1 MNSTR
6 CSKSPILFNEC
17 GEKIYISRFFRSVQ
31 VLYIFMPRKKQYVI
45 NDSKNSNDNTRVNV
59 SVEPERAKPREARIS
74 FVEVLGEEARI
85 PGEKSLDLQ
94 NWLGQGIDAWVWATI
109 NCLLA
114 LLKSGTRSPSTV
126 RRYSDGMKQ
135 FFNFLTL
142 GGKKV
147 TIVEP
152 SHLNPLHI
160 TQYIGWIKN
169 QGKVKGLSDESVRGN
184 YQGTKSTIKEMIIQG
199 LISGHP
205 SRFFPHA
212 ALSNGNGKDSRHTA
226 LSDTEQQRLAAALKA
241 DLVELH
247 HGKLKL
253 PPSEI
258 ITNRY
263 LIVVMRT
270 GGNVTP
276 FLELNRNALKPGLL
290 PGTMRVRTFKRRG
303 FKVEERAVKRG
314 HIVETPTVIP
324 ADAAAVLQ
332 KTIVETEILI
342 KEAPP
347 SLKNRVWLYA
357 RSHYNGGNQR
367 VGCLNQSTLKLG
379 IASLIKRRGIVDD
392 KGLPLVLNVTR
403 LRKSF
408 GKRAFRISNGDL
420 FATAEILGDTPRVTD
435 YNYLGIDNQ
444 LEAEGAEFVG
454 KELMIHLR
462 GDGTHFRQKPVM
474 QLGKIQ
480 ETSKTPVA
488 SCQDTLYGTHA
499 PKDGSNHCDLFIRCL
514 FCPSFAV
521 VGELDDL
528 WRLFSYQIFA
538 KGELGHIDMDYGPAA
553 TSDFRVERL
562 KNLYRLGIS
571 FIDDFTV
578 KAFGHKLCMQAKKMA
593 ARELHPFWKLQSERE
608 LKRRE
613 TGRLANGK

>member
-1 MNSTR
+1 MSSTG
-6 CSKSPILFNEC
+6 CSIAPILFDRY
-17 GEKIYISRFFRSVQ
+17 GAKSVLLWFYLLLPK
-31 VLYIFMPRKKQYVI
+31 LYIFMPRKKQYIVK
-45 NDSKNSNDNTRVNV
+45 DSGNYNDNTNV
-59 SVEPERAKPREARIS
+59 YSSVEHHETKPREARIS
-74 FVEVLGEEARI
+74 FVDVLGDEARI
-85 PGEKSLDLQ
+85 PGEKSVNLEK
-94 NWLGQGIDAWVWATI
+94 WLGRGIDAWVWATI
-109 NCLLA
+109 DCLLA
-114 LLKSGTRSPSTV
+114 LLESGTRSPSTI
-126 RRYSDGMKQ
+126 RRYSDGMKV
-135 FFNFLTL
+135 FFNFLML
-142 GGKKV
+142 GGRPV
-147 TIVEP
+147 PIAEP

-160 TQYIGWIKN
+160 TQYIGWLKN
-169 QGKVKGLSDESVRGN
+169 QRKVKELAEESIRGN
-184 YQGTKSTIKEMIIQG
+184 YQATKSTIKEMIIQG

-205 SRFFPHA
+205 SQFFPYA
-212 ALSNGNGKDSRHTA
+212 ALSNGNGKGSRHKA
-226 LSDTEQQRLAAALKA
+226 LSDTEQQRLAGALKA
-241 DLVELH
+241 DLADLH
-247 HGKLKL
+247 HGRLKL

-303 FKVEERAVKRG
+303 FKVEERVAKRG
-314 HIVETPTVIP
+314 NNVETPRVIP
-324 ADAAAVLQ
+324 ADAVAVLQ
-332 KTIVETEILI
+332 KTIAETEILI
-342 KEAPP
+342 KDARP
-347 SLKNRVWLYA
+347 SLKNRIWLY
-357 RSHYNGGNQR
+357 SKSDLNGENQK
-367 VGCLNQSTLKLG
+367 VACLSQSTLKLG
-379 IASLIKRRGIVDD
+379 IASLIKRRGIQGDN
-392 KGLPLVLNVTR
+392 GRPLVLNVTR

-444 LEAEGAEFVG
+444 LEAEGAEFIG
-454 KELMIHLR
+454 KEFAVHLR
-462 GDGTHFRQKPVM
+462 GDGANYRHEPVM
-474 QLGKIQ
+474 QSGKIQ
-480 ETSKTPVA
+480 EISKTPVA

-538 KGELGHIDMDYGPAA
+538 KSELGYLDMGYGTTA
-553 TSDFRVERL
+553 TNDVRVERL

-578 KAFGHKLCMQAKKMA
+578 KAFGHKLCMQAKKLA

-608 LKRRE
+608 SKRRE
-613 TGRLANGK
+613 KVRLANGK